1 MNARIQ
7 STLFKVQIL
16 KQLWKLKFVTLEND
30 VWNMKRRVTFL
41 SFIFLEKSL
50 VIIDFFVVNN
60 DLVIADIFQSN
71 DPRRD
76 EGAN

>member
-30 VWNMKRRVTFL
+30 VWNIEKKKK
-41 SFIFLEKSL
+41 KSL

>member
-30 VWNMKRRVTFL
+30 VWNIEKKK
-41 SFIFLEKSL
+41 KSL

>member
-30 VWNMKRRVTFL
+30 VSSKRRVTFL

-50 VIIDFFVVNN
+50 VIIEFFAVNN
-60 DLVIADIFQSN
+60 DCLVIADVFQSN

>member
-1 MNARIQ
+1 MMYET
-7 STLFKVQIL
+7 S
-16 KQLWKLKFVTLEND
+16 
-30 VWNMKRRVTFL
+30 KRRVTFL
-41 SFIFLEKSL
+41 SLIFLEKSL

>member
-1 MNARIQ
+1 MMYET
-7 STLFKVQIL
+7 SK
-16 KQLWKLKFVTLEND
+16 KKK
-30 VWNMKRRVTFL
+30 
-41 SFIFLEKSL
+41 KSL

>member
-1 MNARIQ
+1 MMYET
-7 STLFKVQIL
+7 S
-16 KQLWKLKFVTLEND
+16 
-30 VWNMKRRVTFL
+30 KRRVTFL
-41 SFIFLEKSL
+41 SFFFLEKSL